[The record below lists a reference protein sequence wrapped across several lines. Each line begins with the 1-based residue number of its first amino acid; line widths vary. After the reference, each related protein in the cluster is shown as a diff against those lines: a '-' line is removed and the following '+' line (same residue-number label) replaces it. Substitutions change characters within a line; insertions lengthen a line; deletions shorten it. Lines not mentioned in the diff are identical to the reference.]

1 MKWRPASRLAT
12 PPLFLAAA
20 FLSLWGCPASTDER
34 ATLWSIVHDQ
44 CLVAAR
50 NETNPAPCSY
60 VETYMGTA
68 KGYAVLKDIVGDAQF
83 LLIPTKRLS
92 GIESPD
98 LVAPD
103 APNYWQAAWEA
114 RRYLNLKLER
124 TLPRNAIGMA
134 VNSSAKRSQDQLH
147 IHIDCVRPEVVRAL
161 AEHADDIGEQWRTT
175 PFRLIGRYFIARRVS
190 SPDLEDVNPFRLL
203 YSSSADAAADMGHET
218 LIVVGATF
226 SNHREGFVLLSEK
239 ATTIKGSGHGEDL
252 LDHTCAVRNGA
263 R

>member
-1 MKWRPASRLAT
+1 MKWHPIFRHVR
-12 PPLFLAAA
+12 PPLFHAATL
-20 FLSLWGCPASTDER
+20 LSLCSSPALADGR
-34 ATLWSIVHDQ
+34 ATLWDIVHDQ

-50 NETNPAPCSY
+50 NDTDPAPCTY
-60 VETYMGTA
+60 VETYMGA
-68 KGYAVLKDIVGDAQF
+68 ARGYAVLKDLVGEAQF

-92 GIESPD
+92 GIESPP

-114 RRYLNLKLER
+114 RRYLNQKLGR

-134 VNSSAKRSQDQLH
+134 VNSSARRSQDQLH
-147 IHIDCVRPEVVRAL
+147 IHIDCVKPEVIKAL
-161 AEHADDIGEQWRTT
+161 AEHADEIGEQWRTT
-175 PFRLIGRYFIARRVS
+175 PFRLIGRYFIARRLG

-203 YSSSADAAADMGHET
+203 YSSSAGAAADMGHET
-218 LIVVGATF
+218 LIVIGATF

-252 LDHTCAVRNGA
+252 LDHTCAVGNGA